1 MLGNDIDYIADFHV
15 VVNDSIVRLF
25 LFAYLEAYLHY
36 CKKHKAFKKIMNKS
50 SLILTAFFLIPL
62 YAFCQNPSVDFEEDS
77 AFFIKVPLEIIQ
89 HEFAFKVKNGGR
101 AKITDV
107 KPDCACS
114 VATFPKQML
123 EGGGTYSIMVEF
135 DPYQFGPFDK
145 KFEVSWEGTTK
156 TDVLIMKGSIL
167 PTGVEANTGFP
178 KSWGNLQL
186 KNSVVFFGDISNKSI
201 VKKRVE
207 IYNPTNF
214 PFTFEDSIIKPNYT
228 EVIFT
233 ERTIEPKKKL
243 AIDIFYHPELK
254 NDFGYS
260 VDNIR
265 FFTSDLFHPVMDLS
279 VSANIFPVK
288 IFEDSRDLP
297 RLWVNS
303 DTLDLGKVF
312 SNGNYVVS
320 FIIYNKG
327 KQPLEISDI
336 VPDDNTEI
344 VGISKKSIEENEYS
358 SVKVRIFDIAKT
370 AGAKSR
376 TIKLYS
382 NDPSQGE
389 TLLTITADVVK

>member
-1 MLGNDIDYIADFHV
+1 MNRNILVLIAV
-15 VVNDSIVRLF
+15 F
-25 LFAYLEAYLHY
+25 LLPF
-36 CKKHKAFKKIMNKS
+36 S
-50 SLILTAFFLIPL
+50 
-62 YAFCQNPSVDFEEDS
+62 AFCQNPSVDFEEDS
-77 AFFIKVPLEIIQ
+77 VFFTKVPLAKIQ
-89 HEFAFKVKNGGR
+89 HGFTFRVKEGGR
-101 AKITDV
+101 AKIKNV

-114 VATFPKQML
+114 IATFPKRML
-123 EGGGTYSIMVEF
+123 EGGYAYSIIVEF
-135 DPYQFGPFDK
+135 DPYQFGPFEK
-145 KFEVSWEGTTK
+145 KFEVAWEGITK
-156 TDVLIMKGSIL
+156 TDVLVMKGSIL
-167 PTGVEANTGFP
+167 PTGVAASTGFS

-214 PFTFEDSIIKPNYT
+214 PFTFEDSVVKPNYT
-228 EVIFT
+228 EVVFI
-233 ERTIEPKKKL
+233 ERTIEPRKKL

-260 VDNIR
+260 IDNIR
-265 FFTSDLFHPVMDLS
+265 FFTSDLFNPTLDLS
-279 VSANIFPVK
+279 ISANIFPVQV
-288 IFEDSRDLP
+288 FEDSRDSP
-297 RLWVNS
+297 RLWVSSN
-303 DTLDLGKVF
+303 TLSLGKVF

-327 KQPLEISDI
+327 KQPLEISQI
-336 VPDDNTEI
+336 LPDDNTEI
-344 VGISKKSIEENEYS
+344 VGISKKTIGENEYS
-358 SVKVRIFDIAKT
+358 SVKVRVFDIAKT